1 MRAVEKFDH
10 RRGFKFSTYATWWI
24 RQSVGRAVADQAR
37 TIRVPVHMTEIINRL
52 NHVSRDLVQQLR
64 REPQPAEIAL
74 AMGLLSETLEDEIVL
89 RAIELDRVAVVFGD
103 EIERRQL
110 ILESGL
116 LLQLELL
123 TTRQRVEVDRAI
135 ARVLHARRAVKQ
147 PVSLSAPIGDEQEG
161 QLSDVIEDFDALSPS
176 DAATLTLLREQV
188 RSVLGSLSSRES
200 QILVLRFG
208 LDDGRQ
214 RTLEEVG
221 RRFGVTRE
229 RIRQIESKALRK
241 LRHPSRSKRLKD
253 YMK

>member
-1 MRAVEKFDH
+1 M
-10 RRGFKFSTYATWWI
+10 
-24 RQSVGRAVADQAR
+24 
-37 TIRVPVHMTEIINRL
+37 
-52 NHVSRDLVQQLR
+52 
-64 REPQPAEIAL
+64 
-74 AMGLLSETLEDEIVL
+74 
-89 RAIELDRVAVVFGD
+89 
-103 EIERRQL
+103 
-110 ILESGL
+110 
-116 LLQLELL
+116 
-123 TTRQRVEVDRAI
+123 
-135 ARVLHARRAVKQ
+135 HARRAIKQ

-161 QLSDVIEDFDALSPS
+161 QLSDLIEDFEALSPS
-176 DAATLTLLREQV
+176 EAATLTLLRDQV
-188 RSVLGSLSSRES
+188 RSVLGSLSRRES